1 LILLAISV
9 VKFSTIILRE
19 IRKMIK
25 ALNRVKPAFIAVAL
39 GLLLSTTTVISSA
52 DASTIKNGVSCK
64 KSGLKAKSG
73 VKRYVCGKNPYV
85 NPTRLTWMLTSC
97 PEAYDLFTDAKD
109 QYGIF
114 KDILSTS
121 PEGLA
126 ELANLQKSMDSL
138 DVLMKT
144 KVCRRGA

>member
-1 LILLAISV
+1 
-9 VKFSTIILRE
+9 
-19 IRKMIK
+19 MIK
-25 ALNRVKPAFIAVAL
+25 ILNNTKSIFIAIVL

-52 DASTIKNGVSCK
+52 EASTIKNGVSCK

-85 NPTRLTWMLTSC
+85 NPTKLTWMLTSC
-97 PEAYDLFTDAKD
+97 PEAYELYTEARD

-121 PEGLA
+121 PEGLT

-138 DVLMKT
+138 DSLMKT
-144 KVCRRGA
+144 KVCKRGA